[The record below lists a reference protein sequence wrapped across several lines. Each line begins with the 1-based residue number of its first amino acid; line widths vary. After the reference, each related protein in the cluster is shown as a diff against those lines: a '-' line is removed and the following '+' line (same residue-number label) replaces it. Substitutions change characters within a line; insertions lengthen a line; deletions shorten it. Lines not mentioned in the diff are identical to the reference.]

1 MENLL
6 FLKLGGSLIT
16 DKTRPRTV
24 RPKMLAGLCAE
35 IATVRAHDPNLLLLL
50 GHGSG
55 SFGHV
60 AAKKYATREG
70 LPPPSQPSPRA
81 ASPNGGKGERGKFSA
96 RRGELEASYWRG
108 FTEVWHEAAE
118 LNKLVMDALREA
130 GIVAM
135 AIPPSASVI
144 ARAGAVVSWD
154 LTPIKQA
161 MSRGIMPV
169 VYGDVVFDKTRGGT
183 ILSTEDLFVHLA
195 REMRPQRVL
204 LAGLEDGVYAD
215 FPARKHRVTR
225 VTPAS
230 YEKIR
235 SEVGASSGTD
245 VTGGM
250 DSKVKQM
257 LALVTEI
264 PALEVQLFSGK
275 AEGNLAGA
283 LRGEALGTLI
293 RRN

>member
-60 AAKKYATREG
+60 AAKKHATREG

-118 LNKLVMDALREA
+118 LNKLVMDALRERD
-130 GIVAM
+130 
-135 AIPPSASVI
+135 
-144 ARAGAVVSWD
+144 RAGGGGHLLGFDTA
-154 LTPIKQA
+154 QA
-161 MSRGIMPV
+161 GYVARYYARCLWGCGI
-169 VYGDVVFDKTRGGT
+169 
-183 ILSTEDLFVHLA
+183 
-195 REMRPQRVL
+195 
-204 LAGLEDGVYAD
+204 
-215 FPARKHRVTR
+215 
-225 VTPAS
+225 
-230 YEKIR
+230 
-235 SEVGASSGTD
+235 
-245 VTGGM
+245 
-250 DSKVKQM
+250 
-257 LALVTEI
+257 
-264 PALEVQLFSGK
+264 
-275 AEGNLAGA
+275 
-283 LRGEALGTLI
+283 
-293 RRN
+293 